1 MLEKIEQR
9 GKLYTPRHLFDFAIF
24 QAKNWA
30 KAAYDAEHSLHENV
44 DYVIKKDDKGEKA
57 VYAVDSANTGVI
69 QYNMVLSDGVHQFLQ
84 IKHGL
89 RMSSESLTTSF
100 VSNVGFFK
108 RFGSNIYGLTGT
120 IGDEGSQATLKEIYG
135 INIGFMPTFKQKQL
149 KELPI

>member
-1 MLEKIEQR
+1 MIEKIKDR
-9 GKLYTPRHLFDFAIF
+9 GKLYIPTHLFEFAVF
-24 QAKNWA
+24 QSKNWA
-30 KAAYDAEHSLHENV
+30 KSAYHAKHCLRENI
-44 DYVIKKDDKGEKA
+44 DYVIKANENGEKA
-57 VYAVDSANTGVI
+57 VYSVDSSNTGVI

-89 RMSSESLTTSF
+89 RMSPESLTTSF

-108 RFGSNIYGLTGT
+108 RFGSSIYGLTGT

-135 INIGFMPTFKQKQL
+135 INIGFMPTFKRKQL